1 MCASTGTLTFGKPRC
16 LGVELA
22 AGRVVSRR
30 QLLQLIAAAESG
42 SEHPIAKSLV
52 AYAESALQ
60 RENEAGFDDELSVE
74 QKETATAGQATVTLA
89 VEGMMCG
96 NCEKKVRG
104 ALEDVK
110 GVHSAV
116 VDWEA
121 GTAIVTG
128 TAAVP
133 VMIDAVEDTGKD
145 CAELRTCT
153 LAVEGMM
160 CGNCEKKVRGAL
172 EDVKGVH
179 SAVVDWEAGTAVVVS
194 TVPAAVLAD
203 TVEDTGKD
211 ASVQS
216 DVPYT
221 ESSTLVS
228 QISELVT
235 DSVRPFWSFT
245 LSPIRMLILI

>member
-1 MCASTGTLTFGKPRC
+1 MCASTGTLTVGKPRC

-60 RENEAGFDDELSVE
+60 RENEAGFDDKLSVE
-74 QKETATAGQATVTLA
+74 QKETATAATAGQATVTLA

-104 ALEDVK
+104 ALEDV
-110 GVHSAV
+110 
-116 VDWEA
+116 
-121 GTAIVTG
+121 T
-128 TAAVP
+128 
-133 VMIDAVEDTGKD
+133 
-145 CAELRTCT
+145 
-153 LAVEGMM
+153 
-160 CGNCEKKVRGAL
+160 
-172 EDVKGVH
+172 GVH

-245 LSPIRMLILI
+245 LSPIIRMLILI

>member
-1 MCASTGTLTFGKPRC
+1 MCASTGTLTVGKPRC

-121 GTAIVTG
+121 GTA
-128 TAAVP
+128 
-133 VMIDAVEDTGKD
+133 
-145 CAELRTCT
+145 
-153 LAVEGMM
+153 
-160 CGNCEKKVRGAL
+160 
-172 EDVKGVH
+172 
-179 SAVVDWEAGTAVVVS
+179 VVVS

-245 LSPIRMLILI
+245 LPPIRMLIVI

>member
-1 MCASTGTLTFGKPRC
+1 M
-16 LGVELA
+16 
-22 AGRVVSRR
+22 
-30 QLLQLIAAAESG
+30 
-42 SEHPIAKSLV
+42 
-52 AYAESALQ
+52 
-60 RENEAGFDDELSVE
+60 
-74 QKETATAGQATVTLA
+74 
-89 VEGMMCG
+89 
-96 NCEKKVRG
+96 
-104 ALEDVK
+104 
-110 GVHSAV
+110 
-116 VDWEA
+116 
-121 GTAIVTG
+121 
-128 TAAVP
+128 
-133 VMIDAVEDTGKD
+133 
-145 CAELRTCT
+145 
-153 LAVEGMM
+153 
-160 CGNCEKKVRGAL
+160 
-172 EDVKGVH
+172 H